1 METVRGT
8 EGLCGFEGVGEADG
22 SGEGPNG
29 FELHYQSQVC
39 ADQRVQGLEALL
51 RWNHP
56 LHGQLRP
63 VEFIHT
69 LEKTGAI
76 IPIGL
81 WVLGQAGRQLDLW
94 RGHETLGKATISIN
108 VSAVQV
114 HAPHFASRFA
124 SRIEDGSIDPR
135 RLVLELT
142 ESMPLVDLPQIEKQ
156 ILQMKEMGAKVALD
170 DVGSGYSALTYLR
183 RLPVDQI
190 KLDKEFIYGI
200 EHNAKAHTIVNAVV
214 GLAKDLD
221 LEVVAE
227 GVETDGQ
234 FCLLKE
240 MGCDLFQG
248 YLFDAPKPASAW

>member
-1 METVRGT
+1 METVCGT
-8 EGLCGFEGVGEADG
+8 AALGAFDGVGEGDG
-22 SGEGPNG
+22 SEATTKG

-39 ADQRVQGLEALL
+39 AEERVQGLEAFL

-63 VEFIHT
+63 GEFIDAF
-69 LEKTGAI
+69 EKTGAI

-81 WVLGQAGRQLDLW
+81 WILGQAGRQLDLW
-94 RGHETLGKATISIN
+94 RGHEILGNASISIN

-114 HAPHFASRFA
+114 HAPDFASRFA
-124 SRIEDGSIDPR
+124 SRIEAEAIDAS

-142 ESMPLVDLPQIEKQ
+142 ESVPLVNLPQIEKQ
-156 ILQMKEMGAKVALD
+156 ILQVKEMGAKFALD

-190 KLDKEFIYGI
+190 KLDKDFICDI
-200 EHNAKAHTIVNAVV
+200 ERDAKAHSIVNAVV
-214 GLAKDLD
+214 GLGKDLG

-227 GVETDGQ
+227 GVETEEQ
-234 FCLLKE
+234 FGLLKE

-248 YLFDAPKPASAW
+248 YLFDVPKPAHAW